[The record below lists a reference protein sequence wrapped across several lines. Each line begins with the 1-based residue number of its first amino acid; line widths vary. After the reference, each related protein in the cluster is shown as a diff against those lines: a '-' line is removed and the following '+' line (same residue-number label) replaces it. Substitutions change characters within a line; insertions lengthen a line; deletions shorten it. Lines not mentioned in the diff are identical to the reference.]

1 MIERADILLVEDN
14 PADIELARH
23 AFSRCRVAC
32 RFDVVKDGEE
42 ALDFLFCRGVYA
54 KRERVEPPRCVLLD
68 LKLPKVD
75 GLEVLRQ
82 LKEAPLLRRVPVI
95 VLSSSS
101 QASDI
106 ARSYDLGA
114 NSYLV
119 KPLEFGEFTQLA
131 SDISRYW
138 LELNQDAQ
146 QGMLSPSVA

>member
-23 AFSRCRVAC
+23 AFARCRAAC
-32 RFDVVKDGEE
+32 HFEVVQDGEE

-54 KRERVEPPRCVLLD
+54 KRAGVEPPRCVLLD
-68 LKLPKVD
+68 LKLPKID
-75 GLEVLRQ
+75 GIEVLRQ
-82 LKEAPLLRRVPVI
+82 IKEAALLRRVPVI

-106 ARSYDLGA
+106 ARCYDLGA

-131 SDISRYW
+131 SDVSRYW

-146 QGMLSPSVA
+146 QGMLSP

>member
-1 MIERADILLVEDN
+1 VIERADILLVEDN

-23 AFSRCRVAC
+23 AFVRCRAAC
-32 RFDVVKDGEE
+32 HFEVVQDGEE
-42 ALDFLFCRGVYA
+42 ALDFLFCRGAYA
-54 KRERVEPPRCVLLD
+54 KRAGVEPPRCVLLD
-68 LKLPKVD
+68 LKLPKID

-82 LKEAPLLRRVPVI
+82 IKGAPLLRRVPVI

-106 ARSYDLGA
+106 ARCYDLGA

-131 SDISRYW
+131 SDVSRYW

-146 QGMLSPSVA
+146 QGMLSP

>member
-32 RFDVVKDGEE
+32 HFDVVKDGEE
-42 ALDFLFCRGVYA
+42 ALDFLFCRGVYT
-54 KRERVEPPRCVLLD
+54 KRARVEPPRCVLLD